1 MYELAIK
8 FTISDLE
15 LVVSYTALYIAYRD
29 LFMVIYCIIPCMQV
43 FILVNFFFVGVLSC
57 EIGRLPMQFY
67 IELKFNNINGYLY
80 LTVVS
85 ASINLN
91 CFFRCVVVYVA

>member
-1 MYELAIK
+1 MHIEIYLWSFI
-8 FTISDLE
+8 
-15 LVVSYTALYIAYRD
+15 ALYPACKY
-29 LFMVIYCIIPCMQV
+29 LFW
-43 FILVNFFFVGVLSC
+43 LTFFFVGVLSY